1 MQKSSTLRTL
11 LLALTGAALGGA
23 LLGGGPAAAQV
34 PGQAQQPS
42 DVVDAAQDTSDGGQD
57 AGLAVQD
64 EAEGSETEPQ
74 ATSIGAQGIV
84 GYDPRRFK
92 RFMSGVETCLLCH
105 GSYNI
110 VMGHGANQDSLWV
123 NPDRFLESVHATK
136 GCTACHT
143 NINPF
148 GHELKKE
155 QENQPVV
162 DTSGEEFADVSDL
175 VPTEAGLEAK
185 VGERLKRTPAMLACI
200 RCHEDIYEQYRT
212 TVHGVAVVEEGK
224 KEPPYC
230 IDCHGWHYIL
240 PSSDERSRTNPAN
253 IPQTCQ
259 SCHAQ
264 TAIKKRYG
272 LTKDVAGTFEHS
284 FHNRRGEMGSKSV
297 AVCTS
302 CHGWHDIYKIDD
314 PRSKVNQAK
323 VSQTCSQCHQG
334 AQLNFAAAFTHGQV
348 SRTEQVGVYAVTQ
361 VHKWMIVL
369 VITPLVFIVFM
380 DLFRSFRK
388 RTGVEHE

>member
-1 MQKSSTLRTL
+1 MRKLHKIRL
-11 LLALTGAALGGA
+11 ALLALAGVLVGGA
-23 LLGGGPAAAQV
+23 LLGGGPAAAQS
-34 PGQAQQPS
+34 PDQAQPPEATGVAS
-42 DVVDAAQDTSDGGQD
+42 EMAVDLEPDVEAVEEEGGDAEESVEPTTSVG
-57 AGLAVQD
+57 VQ
-64 EAEGSETEPQ
+64 GV
-74 ATSIGAQGIV
+74 V
-84 GYDPRRFK
+84 GYDPRRFR

-105 GSYNI
+105 GSYDI
-110 VMGHGANQDSLWV
+110 VMGRGATQDSLWV

-143 NINPF
+143 NINPY

-155 QENQPVV
+155 PEQQPVV
-162 DTSGEEFADVSDL
+162 DSSGEEYADVSEL
-175 VPTEAGLEAK
+175 VPTEEGLEAK
-185 VGERLKRTPAMLACI
+185 VGERHKRTPALLACI
-200 RCHEDIYEQYRT
+200 KCHEDIYEQYRT
-212 TVHGVAVVEEGK
+212 TVHGVSVLEEGK

-272 LTKDVAGTFEHS
+272 LTKDVAGTFKHS

-302 CHGWHDIYKIDD
+302 CHGWHDIYRVDD
-314 PRSKVNQAK
+314 PRSKVNQAQ
-323 VSQTCSQCHQG
+323 VSQTCGQCHQG

-348 SRTEQVGVYAVTQ
+348 SRTEQVGIYAVTQ

-369 VITPLVFIVFM
+369 IIGPLVLIVFM

-388 RTGVEHE
+388 RAAVEHD